1 LELKQNIRLCV
12 DAVVFGYTAKES
24 ISVLLIKRTIPPFM
38 HRWALPGGF
47 VLDGETLEEAV
58 TRELQTEAGV
68 HINYLE
74 QLYTFGRPERDPR
87 GRIVSVA
94 YFGLVNP
101 TNFKLA
107 ASSDAEDARWFD
119 IKKLPDLAFDHA
131 EVVETA
137 VKRLR
142 TKIRYEPIGFE
153 LLDQKFPISDLE
165 KLYETVL
172 DRPIDRRN
180 FQKKM
185 NHFGILMGHNEK
197 QKHPS
202 AGRPAKLYS
211 FNEEQYFKLKQEGII
226 FEI

>member
-1 LELKQNIRLCV
+1 MVPRQDIRLCV
-12 DAVVFGYTAKES
+12 DAVVFGYTAEKS
-24 ISVLLIKRTIPPFM
+24 ISVLLIKRTIEPFI
-38 HRWALPGGF
+38 HDWALPGGF
-47 VLDGETLEEAV
+47 VLNGETLEDAV
-58 TRELQTEAGV
+58 TRELLTEAGV

-87 GRIVSVA
+87 GRIISIA

-119 IKKLPDLAFDHA
+119 IKNLPALAFDHGEIVA
-131 EVVETA
+131 TA

-142 TKIRYEPIGFE
+142 NKIRYEPIGFE
-153 LLDQKFPISDLE
+153 LLDKKFPISDLE

-211 FNEEQYFKLKQEGII
+211 FNEERYFQLKQEGIM

>member
-1 LELKQNIRLCV
+1 MGPRQDIRLCV
-12 DAVVFGYTAKES
+12 DAVVFGYTAEKS
-24 ISVLLIKRTIPPFM
+24 ISVLLIKRTIEPFI
-38 HRWALPGGF
+38 HDWALPGGF
-47 VLDGETLEEAV
+47 VLNGETLEDAV
-58 TRELQTEAGV
+58 TRELLTEAGV

-87 GRIVSVA
+87 GRIISIA

-119 IKKLPDLAFDHA
+119 IKQLPALAFDHG
-131 EVVETA
+131 EIVSTA

-142 TKIRYEPIGFE
+142 NKIRYEPIGFE
-153 LLDQKFPISDLE
+153 LLDKKFPISDLE

-211 FNEEQYFKLKQEGII
+211 FNEERYFQLKQEGIM

>member
-1 LELKQNIRLCV
+1 M
-12 DAVVFGYTAKES
+12 VFGYTAEKS
-24 ISVLLIKRTIPPFM
+24 ISVLLIKRTIEPFI
-38 HRWALPGGF
+38 HDWALPGGF
-47 VLDGETLEEAV
+47 VLNGETLEDAV
-58 TRELQTEAGV
+58 TRELLTEAGV

-87 GRIVSVA
+87 GRIISIA

-119 IKKLPDLAFDHA
+119 IKNLPALAFDHGEIVA
-131 EVVETA
+131 TA

-142 TKIRYEPIGFE
+142 NKIRYEPIGFE
-153 LLDQKFPISDLE
+153 LLDKKFPISDLE

-211 FNEEQYFKLKQEGII
+211 FNEERYFQLKQEGIM

>member
-1 LELKQNIRLCV
+1 MGPRQDIRLCV
-12 DAVVFGYTAKES
+12 DAVVFGYTAEKS
-24 ISVLLIKRTIPPFM
+24 ISVLLIKRTIDPFI
-38 HRWALPGGF
+38 HDWALPGGF
-47 VLDGETLEEAV
+47 VLNGETLEDAV
-58 TRELQTEAGV
+58 TRELLTEAGV

-87 GRIVSVA
+87 GRIISIA

-119 IKKLPDLAFDHA
+119 IKNLPALAFDHS
-131 EVVETA
+131 EIVNTA

-142 TKIRYEPIGFE
+142 NKIRYEPIGFE
-153 LLDQKFPISDLE
+153 LLDKKFPISDLE

-211 FNEEQYFKLKQEGII
+211 FNEERYFQLKQEGIM

>member
-1 LELKQNIRLCV
+1 M

-47 VLDGETLEEAV
+47 VLDDETLEQAV
-58 TRELQTEAGV
+58 TRELATEAGV

-87 GRIVSVA
+87 GRVVSIA

-119 IKKLPDLAFDHA
+119 IKKLPDLAFDHWD
-131 EVVETA
+131 VVESA

-142 TKIRYEPIGFE
+142 AKIRYEPIGFE
-153 LLDQKFPISDLE
+153 LLDEKFPISDLE
-165 KLYETVL
+165 KLYETIL

-197 QKHPS
+197 QKHAS

-211 FNEEQYFKLKQEGII
+211 FNEAQYKKLQQEGII

>member
-1 LELKQNIRLCV
+1 MGPRQDIRLCV
-12 DAVVFGYTAKES
+12 DAVVFGYTAEKS
-24 ISVLLIKRTIPPFM
+24 ISVLLIKRTIEPFI
-38 HRWALPGGF
+38 HDWALPGGF
-47 VLDGETLEEAV
+47 VLNGETLEDAV
-58 TRELQTEAGV
+58 TRELLTEAGV

-87 GRIVSVA
+87 GRIISIA

-119 IKKLPDLAFDHA
+119 IKNLPALAFDHGEIVA
-131 EVVETA
+131 TA

-142 TKIRYEPIGFE
+142 NKIRYEPIGFE
-153 LLDQKFPISDLE
+153 LLDKKFPISDLE

-211 FNEEQYFKLKQEGII
+211 FNEERYFQLKQEGIM

>member
-1 LELKQNIRLCV
+1 MLN
-12 DAVVFGYTAKES
+12 
-24 ISVLLIKRTIPPFM
+24 
-38 HRWALPGGF
+38 
-47 VLDGETLEEAV
+47 GETLEDAV
-58 TRELQTEAGV
+58 TRELLTEAGV

-87 GRIVSVA
+87 GRIISIA

-119 IKKLPDLAFDHA
+119 IKNLPALAFDHS
-131 EVVETA
+131 EIVNTA

-142 TKIRYEPIGFE
+142 NKIRYEPIGFE
-153 LLDQKFPISDLE
+153 LLDKKFPISDLE

-211 FNEEQYFKLKQEGII
+211 FNEERYFQLKQEGIM

>member
-1 LELKQNIRLCV
+1 LGPRQDIRLCV
-12 DAVVFGYTAKES
+12 DAVVFGYTAEKS
-24 ISVLLIKRTIPPFM
+24 ISVLLIKRTIEPFI
-38 HRWALPGGF
+38 HDWALPGGF
-47 VLDGETLEEAV
+47 VLNGETLEDAV
-58 TRELQTEAGV
+58 TRELLTEAGV

-87 GRIVSVA
+87 GRIISIA

-119 IKKLPDLAFDHA
+119 IKNLPALAFDHGEIVA
-131 EVVETA
+131 TA

-142 TKIRYEPIGFE
+142 NKIRYEPIGFE
-153 LLDQKFPISDLE
+153 LLDKKFPISDLE

-211 FNEEQYFKLKQEGII
+211 FNEERYFQLKQEGIM

>member
-1 LELKQNIRLCV
+1 MGPRQDIRLCV
-12 DAVVFGYTAKES
+12 DAVVFGYTAEKS
-24 ISVLLIKRTIPPFM
+24 ISVLLIKRTIEPFI
-38 HRWALPGGF
+38 HDWALPGGF
-47 VLDGETLEEAV
+47 VLNGETLEDAV
-58 TRELQTEAGV
+58 TRELLTEAGV

-87 GRIVSVA
+87 GRIISIA

-119 IKKLPDLAFDHA
+119 IKSLPALAFDHGEIVA
-131 EVVETA
+131 TA

-142 TKIRYEPIGFE
+142 NKIRYEPIGFE
-153 LLDQKFPISDLE
+153 LLDKKFPISDLE

-211 FNEEQYFKLKQEGII
+211 FNEERYFQLKQEGIM

>member
-1 LELKQNIRLCV
+1 MEPRQDIRLCV
-12 DAVVFGYTAKES
+12 DAVVFGYTAKGS
-24 ISVLLIKRTIPPFM
+24 ISVLLIKRTIEPFI

-47 VLDGETLEEAV
+47 VLNGETLEDAV
-58 TRELQTEAGV
+58 TRELLTEAGV

-74 QLYTFGRPERDPR
+74 QLYTFGQPARDPR
-87 GRIVSVA
+87 GRIISIA

-107 ASSDAEDARWFD
+107 ASSDAEDASWFD
-119 IKKLPDLAFDHA
+119 IKNLPALAFDHA
-131 EVVETA
+131 DIVATA

-142 TKIRYEPIGFE
+142 AKIRYEPIGFE

-185 NHFGILMGHNEK
+185 NHFGILKGHNEK
-197 QKHPS
+197 QKHAS

-211 FNEEQYFKLKQEGII
+211 FNEERYFQLKQEGIT

>member
-1 LELKQNIRLCV
+1 
-12 DAVVFGYTAKES
+12 VVFGYTAEKS
-24 ISVLLIKRTIPPFM
+24 ISVLLIKRTIEPFI
-38 HRWALPGGF
+38 HDWALPGGF
-47 VLDGETLEEAV
+47 VLNGETLEDAV
-58 TRELQTEAGV
+58 TRELLTEAGV

-87 GRIVSVA
+87 GRIISIA

-119 IKKLPDLAFDHA
+119 IKNLPALAFDHGEIVA
-131 EVVETA
+131 TA

-142 TKIRYEPIGFE
+142 NKIRYEPIGFE
-153 LLDQKFPISDLE
+153 LLDKKFPISDLE

-211 FNEEQYFKLKQEGII
+211 FNEERYFQLKQEGIM

>member
-1 LELKQNIRLCV
+1 V
-12 DAVVFGYTAKES
+12 DGVVFGYTAKES

-47 VLDGETLEEAV
+47 VLDDETLEQAV
-58 TRELQTEAGV
+58 TRELATEAGV

-87 GRIVSVA
+87 GRVVSIA

-119 IKKLPDLAFDHA
+119 IKNLPDLAFDHSD
-131 EVVETA
+131 VVETA

-142 TKIRYEPIGFE
+142 AKIRYEPIGFE
-153 LLDQKFPISDLE
+153 LLDEKFPISDLE
-165 KLYETVL
+165 KLYETIL

-211 FNEEQYFKLKQEGII
+211 FNEAQYKKLQQEGIM

>member
-1 LELKQNIRLCV
+1 LGPRQDIRLCV

-24 ISVLLIKRTIPPFM
+24 ISVLLIKRTIEPFI
-38 HRWALPGGF
+38 HDWALPGGF
-47 VLDGETLEEAV
+47 VLNGETLEDAV
-58 TRELQTEAGV
+58 TRELLTEAGV

-87 GRIVSVA
+87 GRIISIA
-94 YFGLVNP
+94 FFGLVNP

-119 IKKLPDLAFDHA
+119 IKHLPALAFDHG
-131 EVVETA
+131 EIVSTA

-142 TKIRYEPIGFE
+142 NKIRYEPIGFE
-153 LLDQKFPISDLE
+153 LLDKKFPISDLE

-185 NHFGILMGHNEK
+185 NHFGILMEHNEK
-197 QKHPS
+197 LKHPS

-211 FNEEQYFKLKQEGII
+211 FNEERYFQLKQEGIM